1 MPESSDKFR
10 ASNVCSTIIF
20 LWENGGEGWIRTNV
34 GVRQRIYSPPPLATR
49 APLRIGEHR
58 PIAMSLSCQRAKQQ
72 VFMLLV

>member
-10 ASNVCSTIIF
+10 CIKCLQYYYF